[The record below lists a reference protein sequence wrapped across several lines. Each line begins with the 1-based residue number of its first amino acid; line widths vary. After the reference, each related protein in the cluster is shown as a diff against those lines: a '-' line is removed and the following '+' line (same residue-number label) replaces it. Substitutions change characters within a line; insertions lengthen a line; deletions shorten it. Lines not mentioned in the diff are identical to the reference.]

1 MIGALTM
8 SIVVCIYLYTKHR
21 QSLDHIK
28 KLLAEF
34 EKLSDI
40 EDGTVVNQI
49 KNNLNNNKASLFSFN
64 LRKNSVDQDQNLTS
78 GFSSSQIG
86 SNRRSQHKESLLMSE
101 KNVKLTREL
110 NTVKVLLYICLIV
123 YLSLT

>member
-28 KLLAEF
+28 KLLVEF

-64 LRKNSVDQDQNLTS
+64 LRKNSVDQDQNLTN
-78 GFSSSQIG
+78 GFSNGQIL
-86 SNRRSQHKESLLMSE
+86 SNRRSEQKESLLMTE
-101 KNVKLTREL
+101 KNAKLTKEL
-110 NTVKVLLYICLIV
+110 NIVKVIKRK
-123 YLSLT
+123 YLH